1 MTAGVG
7 NEVIKFIEELLFPEH
22 AYISMWDA
30 PEPASPAVPS
40 CCMQMSIVT
49 EG

>member
-1 MTAGVG
+1 MTAGVR
-7 NEVIKFIEELLFPEH
+7 NEVIKFIEELLLPEN
-22 AYISMWDA
+22 AYISMSDA
-30 PEPASPAVPS
+30 PEPASPAEPT